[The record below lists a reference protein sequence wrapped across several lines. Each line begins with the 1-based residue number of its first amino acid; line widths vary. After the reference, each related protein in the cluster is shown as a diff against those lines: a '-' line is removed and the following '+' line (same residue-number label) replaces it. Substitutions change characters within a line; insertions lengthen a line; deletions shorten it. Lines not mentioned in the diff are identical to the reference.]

1 MMRYLGSLSLH
12 VIFVISSELFKK
24 PCPSLVHR
32 ITMVEFFQ
40 RYYLLVHHDH
50 RIILSRVAAT
60 MVGGGGAGECRF
72 DGLAWV
78 VDGVVEVPHQK
89 SRSKKSMPKP
99 PPKWPDFEEV
109 FDRLFQI
116 DFFLASFGSQKKK
129 SRHFVVLT
137 ERA

>member
-60 MVGGGGAGECRF
+60 MVVGARGSV
-72 DGLAWV
+72 DLMAWLGWWMV
-78 VDGVVEVPHQK
+78 
-89 SRSKKSMPKP
+89 S
-99 PPKWPDFEEV
+99 
-109 FDRLFQI
+109 
-116 DFFLASFGSQKKK
+116 
-129 SRHFVVLT
+129 
-137 ERA
+137 